1 MSTESIDP
9 RYAGLDRWPLPT
21 AARAMWEA
29 QLGAVAA
36 LEPALDTIAAAS
48 EAAAQRLRDGGR
60 LVYAGAGTS
69 GRLAMLDGVELTP
82 TFGWP
87 AERIKT
93 LIAGGPRAL
102 SEAVEGAED
111 DEEAARTAVAAAQV
125 DRADV
130 FIAVA
135 ASGRTPFTC
144 AALAKARAL
153 GALAI
158 GIANSRDTPLL
169 EIADH
174 AILADTGP
182 EVIAGS
188 TRMKAGTAQKIALNL
203 LSSAIMIALGRVH
216 AGRMI
221 AMRATNAKLRTR
233 AEIMVADLAR
243 VSHEAASKALAAT
256 EGEIGAAVLVASGC
270 TPSEAADLLAIHG
283 RIGPALDHLRGA
295 ASGA

>member
-9 RYAGLDRWPLPT
+9 RYAGLDRWPLPN
-21 AARAMWEA
+21 AVRAMWEA
-29 QLGAVAA
+29 QLAAVAVI
-36 LEPALDTIAAAS
+36 EPALDVIAQAADAAAG
-48 EAAAQRLRDGGR
+48 RLREGGR

-87 AERIKT
+87 AERIVT

-102 SEAVEGAED
+102 SQAVEGAED
-111 DEEAARTAVAAAQV
+111 DEEAARAAVQAACV
-125 DRADV
+125 DHSDV

-144 AALAKARAL
+144 AALAKARTE
-153 GALAI
+153 GALTVA
-158 GIANSRDTPLL
+158 IANSAGAPLIA
-169 EIADH
+169 IADYP
-174 AILADTGP
+174 ILADTGP

-221 AMRATNAKLRTR
+221 AMRATNAKLRLR
-233 AEIMVADLAR
+233 AEIMVADLAQ
-243 VSHEAASKALAAT
+243 VSREAARQALIAA

-270 TPSEAADLLAIHG
+270 TPQEAADLLTHHG
-283 RIGPALDHLRGA
+283 RLGPALDHLHGRRDGP
-295 ASGA
+295 